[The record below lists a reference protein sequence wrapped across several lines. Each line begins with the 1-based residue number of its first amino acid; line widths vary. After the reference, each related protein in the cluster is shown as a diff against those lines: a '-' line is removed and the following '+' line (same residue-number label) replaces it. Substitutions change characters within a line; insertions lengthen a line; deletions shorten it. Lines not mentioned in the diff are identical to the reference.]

1 MIQRQK
7 RSSTEI
13 AKGRVSI
20 NKSCPGP
27 ELFAL
32 KVSLCFIPDKVQ
44 QHTSLA
50 QVNLFNQDEDTKTIP
65 DKTSIF
71 SLIILERISF
81 EV

>member
-1 MIQRQK
+1 MIQRQN

-32 KVSLCFIPDKVQ
+32 TNFIYQTDLENDRETLLN
-44 QHTSLA
+44 H
-50 QVNLFNQDEDTKTIP
+50 FN
-65 DKTSIF
+65 
-71 SLIILERISF
+71 
-81 EV
+81 